1 MQYNQTLCGDCAEI
15 VRDCALKQYGNAVQP
30 DIVQTLCGDCARL
43 CEIVRRLCG
52 NIRLFLKKIVPKM
65 LALNYD
71 PLVLVLLFFTH
82 PLSPTTSYV
91 CVAREGFL
99 RADPTESLFFLFK
112 SVHLFRSAY
121 LLRTP
126 PPRNRLLLSSQ
137 SDNLL
142 PSACTKSSRAL
153 SSCAVQVLHAC
164 LAGAL
169 LRGGRPRGLQGALA
183 AAAACGRCL

>member
-1 MQYNQTLCGDCAEI
+1 MLTLC
-15 VRDCALKQYGNAVQP
+15 GNAVQP
-30 DIVQTLCGDCARL
+30 DIVRRLCGDCARLCTETVRKCSTTRHCADIVRVHCARL
-43 CEIVRRLCG
+43 CEIVRRYKTYE
-52 NIRLFLKKIVPKM
+52 KKIVPKM

-82 PLSPTTSYV
+82 PLPPTTSYV

-99 RADPTESLFFLFK
+99 RADPTESKFFLFK

-153 SSCAVQVLHAC
+153 SSCAVQGNLDEM
-164 LAGAL
+164 GT
-169 LRGGRPRGLQGALA
+169 
-183 AAAACGRCL
+183 